1 MFHKSIKY
9 LFPVYMGAISLA
21 NAQEVIPTTT
31 AKDSTAAQITPITQD
46 SISSI
51 SEENEVRKY
60 VLGDIV
66 ISGNV
71 SYNEMTILT
80 FTGLQKG
87 QEISIPGEELSDA
100 IRKLWKLGTF
110 SDVNFY
116 EKSIVGN
123 VINLEL
129 YLNELPRINTVTVKG
144 LKKGKREELL
154 KELKMDE
161 KSSKKIINENLLTT
175 TKNYIANKYKKDG
188 YFKTK
193 VDIEVKPTGDKKT
206 RDLVISFDKG
216 KKVRISKINFEGNTQ
231 FTDAK
236 LRKAM
241 KNTKQKSPLNP
252 LRIFKPSKYIEEKY
266 SEDLVNVID
275 KYKEKGY
282 RDARILKDTAIY
294 NPKNNTMKVDITLE
308 EGKKYYI
315 GDIRFLGNTAFTDS
329 QLRRI
334 LGFKKGDVYNGVL
347 LQKRTQD
354 FTNPDAFDLTNAY
367 QNDGYLWSR
376 VTPIERVENDTINLD
391 FRIMEGPKARYNYI
405 TVSGNDKTH
414 DYVVLREV
422 YTRPGQLWKKAD
434 VVESHRRLASMGIF
448 DAQSLN
454 PNIKNADPA
463 EGTVDVEW
471 QVVESGQSQ
480 VEVQGGYGG
489 RTFIGTLALSF
500 NNFSVK
506 NLFNKNAYRPFPMGD
521 AQKMSLRLQ
530 ASTYFQTYSLSF
542 QEPWFGGKKPTQ
554 LFGSISHSRQNYYDY
569 YSNNIDRSQGL
580 SITTVSL
587 GLAKRLSVPDDKFV
601 LSHSISYQQYKLNN
615 YNLGNFAFNN
625 GTARNLS
632 YTIDLTRDNVGGID
646 PFIYPSTGSRFSI
659 TGKFSP
665 PYSLFNK
672 INYKDL
678 ENQEAYKVKT
688 TSIQPNPQTGADIPI
703 GTYLDENGMPV
714 ADYRDAAV
722 DRQKLDQKRFN
733 WLEYYKINFKA
744 DWYTEIAPKLVLRTS
759 GQFGFLGAYN
769 QDRGTIPFER
779 FYLGGSGMM
788 NYSLDGRE
796 NIALRGYADNSLT
809 PGYTENSSLST
820 QLGGTVY
827 NKFSMELR
835 YPISLQAQMKA
846 YVLTFV
852 DAGATYSSFK
862 DYNPFRLQRS
872 AGAGVRVSMPM
883 FGMLGIDFGY
893 GFDNIPGTNQK
904 GGWQTHFILG
914 QQF

>member
-9 LFPVYMGAISLA
+9 LFPVYLGVVNLA
-21 NAQEVIPTTT
+21 NAQVVVPTVQDTT
-31 AKDSTAAQITPITQD
+31 ATHFTETPATDLQE
-46 SISSI
+46 SAN
-51 SEENEVRKY
+51 ENGTRNY
-60 VLGDIV
+60 VLGDIT
-66 ISGNV
+66 ITGNV
-71 SYNEMTILT
+71 TYNEMTILT

-87 QEISIPGEELSDA
+87 QEISVPGEELSDA

-110 SDVNFY
+110 SDINFY
-116 EKSIVGN
+116 EKSVVGN
-123 VINLEL
+123 VLNLEL
-129 YLNELPRINTVTVKG
+129 NLNELPRINTVTLKG
-144 LKKGKREELL
+144 PKKAKREEIL

-161 KSSKKIINENLLTT
+161 KSPKKIINENLLTT
-175 TKNYIANKYKKDG
+175 TKNYIASKYKKDG
-188 YFKTK
+188 YYNTQ
-193 VDIEVKPTGDKKT
+193 VDIEVLPTGDKKT

-216 KKVRISKINFEGNTQ
+216 KKVRISEINFEGNTQ

-241 KNTKQKSPLNP
+241 KGTKVKSPMNP
-252 LRIFKPSKYIEEKY
+252 WRIIKPSKYIESKY
-266 SEDLVNVID
+266 QEDLVKVID

-282 RDARILKDTAIY
+282 RDARILQDTAVY
-294 NPKNNTMKVDITLE
+294 DSKRNTMKIDIALE

-315 GDIRFLGNTAFTDS
+315 GDVRFLGNVAFSDQ
-329 QLRRI
+329 QLRQV
-334 LGFKKGDVYNGVL
+334 LGFKKGEVYNGVL
-347 LQKRTQD
+347 LQKKTQD
-354 FTNPDAFDLTNAY
+354 FTNPDAYDLTNMY

-376 VTPIERVENDTINLD
+376 VMPIEKVENDTINLD
-391 FRIMEGPKARYNYI
+391 FRISEGPQARYNYI
-405 TVSGNDKTH
+405 TVTGNDKTH
-414 DYVVLREV
+414 DYIVLREI
-422 YTRPGQLWKKAD
+422 YTRPGQLWRKTD
-434 VVESHRRLASMGIF
+434 VVESHRRLGSMGIF
-448 DAQSLN
+448 DAQSIN
-454 PNIKNADPA
+454 PNVKNQDPSQ
-463 EGTVDVEW
+463 GTVDIEW
-471 QVVESGQSQ
+471 QLVESGQSQ

-500 NNFSVK
+500 NNFSIR
-506 NLFNKNAYRPFPMGD
+506 NIFNKAAYKPFPMGD

-542 QEPWFGGKKPTQ
+542 QEPWFGGRKPTQ

-580 SITTVSL
+580 SITSVSL

-601 LSHSISYQQYKLNN
+601 LSHSISYQQYHLNN
-615 YNLGNFAFNN
+615 YNLGNFAFSN

-632 YTIDLTRDNVGGID
+632 YMIDLTRDNVGID
-646 PFIYPSTGSRFSI
+646 PIYPTSGSRFSV

-672 INYKDL
+672 IDYKDL

-688 TSIQPNPQTGADIPI
+688 TKLETNPDTGADIPI
-703 GTYLDENGMPV
+703 GSYLDERGVPV

-722 DRQKLDQKRFN
+722 DREKLDQKRFN

-744 DWYTEIAPKLVLRTS
+744 DWYTEIAKKLVLRTS

-796 NIALRGYADNSLT
+796 NIALRGYSDNSLT
-809 PGYTENSSLST
+809 PGYKNSGSLSN

-846 YVLTFV
+846 FVLVFA
-852 DAGATYSSFK
+852 DAGTTYTSFK
-862 DYNPFRLQRS
+862 EFNPFKLQRS
-872 AGAGVRVSMPM
+872 AGFGVRVSMPM
-883 FGMLGIDFGY
+883 FGMLGVDFGY
-893 GFDNIPGTNQK
+893 GFDNIPGTNEK
-904 GGWQTHFILG
+904 GGFQPHFILG

>member
-9 LFPVYMGAISLA
+9 LFPVYLGVVHLA
-21 NAQEVIPTTT
+21 SAQVVIPTI
-31 AKDSTAAQITPITQD
+31 KDSTALHVAPAMPEQHEEPA
-46 SISSI
+46 
-51 SEENEVRKY
+51 EENGVRNY
-60 VLGDIV
+60 VLGDITV
-66 ISGNV
+66 TGNV
-71 SYNEMTILT
+71 NYNEMTILT

-87 QEISIPGEELSDA
+87 QEISIPGEDLSDA

-110 SDVNFY
+110 SDINFY
-116 EKSIVGN
+116 EKSVVGN
-123 VINLEL
+123 VLNLEL
-129 YLNELPRINTVTVKG
+129 NLNELPRVNTVTLKG
-144 LKKGKREELL
+144 PKKAKREEIL

-161 KSSKKIINENLLTT
+161 KSPKKIINENLLTT
-175 TKNYIANKYKKDG
+175 TKNYIANKYRKDG
-188 YFKTK
+188 YYNTQ
-193 VDIEVKPTGDKKT
+193 VNIEVLPTGDKKT

-216 KKVRISKINFEGNTQ
+216 KKVRISEINFEGNTQ

-252 LRIFKPSKYIEEKY
+252 WRIIKPSKYIETKY
-266 SEDLVNVID
+266 DEDLISVID

-282 RDARILKDTAIY
+282 RDARITKDTAVY
-294 NPKNNTMKVDITLE
+294 NPKSNTMKIDIALE
-308 EGKKYYI
+308 EGKKYYM
-315 GDIRFLGNTAFTDS
+315 GDIRFLGNVAFSDQ
-329 QLRRI
+329 QLRQV
-334 LGFKKGDVYNGVL
+334 LGFKKGEVYNGVL
-347 LQKRTQD
+347 LQKRTAD
-354 FTNPDAFDLTNAY
+354 FTNPDAYDLTNIY

-376 VTPIERVENDTINLD
+376 VMPIEKVENDTINID
-391 FRIMEGPKARYNYI
+391 FRISEGPQARYNYI

-414 DYVVLREV
+414 DYIILREI
-422 YTRPGQLWKKAD
+422 YTRPGQLWRKAD
-434 VVESHRRLASMGIF
+434 VVESHRRLGSMGIF
-448 DAQSLN
+448 DAQSIN
-454 PNIKNADPA
+454 PNVKNQDPSQ
-463 EGTVDVEW
+463 GTVDIEW
-471 QVVESGQSQ
+471 QLVESGQSQ
-480 VEVQGGYGG
+480 IEVQGGYGG

-500 NNFSVK
+500 NNFSIR
-506 NLFNKNAYRPFPMGD
+506 NIFNKDAYKPFPMGD
-521 AQKMSLRLQ
+521 AQKMSLRVQ

-542 QEPWFGGKKPTQ
+542 QEPWFGGRKPTQ

-569 YSNNIDRSQGL
+569 YSNNIDRNQGL
-580 SITTVSL
+580 SITSVSL
-587 GLAKRLSVPDDKFV
+587 GLAKRLTVPDDKFV
-601 LSHSISYQQYKLNN
+601 LSHSISYQQYQLDN
-615 YNLGNFAFNN
+615 YNLGNFAFKN

-632 YTIDLTRDNVGGID
+632 YLVDFSRDNIGID
-646 PFIYPSTGSRFSI
+646 PIYPTSGSRFSI
-659 TGKFSP
+659 SGKFSP

-672 INYKDL
+672 IDYKAL
-678 ENQEAYKVKT
+678 EEQEAYKIKT
-688 TSIQPNPQTGADIPI
+688 TKLESNPVTGADIPV
-703 GTYLDENGMPV
+703 GTYLDDKGMPV

-722 DRQKLDQKRFN
+722 DREKLDQKRFN
-733 WLEYYKINFKA
+733 WLEYYKISFKA
-744 DWYTEIAPKLVLRTS
+744 DWYTEIAKKLVLRTT

-796 NIALRGYADNSLT
+796 NIALRGYSDNSLT
-809 PGYTENSSLST
+809 PGYKNTNSLSN

-827 NKFSMELR
+827 NKFSLELR

-883 FGMLGIDFGY
+883 FGLLGVDFGW
-893 GFDNIPGTNQK
+893 GFDNIPGTNEK
-904 GGWQTHFILG
+904 GGFQTHFVLG